1 VACSWQTYFVVL
13 ESHHHG
19 KNQKEKPSMKPELAR
34 EVFSLI
40 ESEALRRPSPIEFEM
55 AYQGRVA
62 AERIRFAIKAM
73 EARSTAVSLEEAS
86 LQLLDAL
93 DRLESVDRRFQHRFR
108 CGPKRTTNPMR
119 KSAPVFRPRFGS

>member
-1 VACSWQTYFVVL
+1 
-13 ESHHHG
+13 
-19 KNQKEKPSMKPELAR
+19 MKPELAR

-73 EARSTAVSLEEAS
+73 EQARSTAVSLEEAS

-93 DRLESVDRRFQHRFR
+93 DLLESVDRRFNIGFAAAQL
-108 CGPKRTTNPMR
+108 KRTTNPMS

>member
-1 VACSWQTYFVVL
+1 
-13 ESHHHG
+13 
-19 KNQKEKPSMKPELAR
+19 MKPELAR